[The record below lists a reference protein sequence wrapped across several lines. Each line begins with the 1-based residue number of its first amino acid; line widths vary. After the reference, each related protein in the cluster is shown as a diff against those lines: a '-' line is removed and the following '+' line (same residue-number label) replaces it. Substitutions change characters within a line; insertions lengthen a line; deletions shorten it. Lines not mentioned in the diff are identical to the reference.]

1 MATQTM
7 GILAMHF
14 CPSER
19 VAPVPS
25 LLPQATPPALGGR
38 TMTTKIPSRKHAV
51 DEYKEELVIA
61 KQREMRRSI
70 HSHGE

>member
-1 MATQTM
+1 MATQTT

-19 VAPVPS
+19 VAPYALSPGHSPS
-25 LLPQATPPALGGR
+25 PGR
-38 TMTTKIPSRKHAV
+38 QNNDNKNPKHAV

-61 KQREMRRSI
+61 KQCEMRRSI
-70 HSHGE
+70 QSHGE